1 MDSPIFENVMKS
13 AKRAIRNP
21 HVRYGSAFLTFLV
34 FGFLGL
40 KEFAQIRY
48 DIKKRRG
55 KSLEFEQEMKK
66 SGLDKKKAQT
76 LEEIFQ
82 ETVEEKEL
90 DDWFNIRGP
99 RQGEDSREIQ
109 KKQRLDYDNMQES
122 N

>member
-1 MDSPIFENVMKS
+1 MIIVTTKKTTLGESSSKMDSPIFENVMKS

-21 HVRYGSAFLTFLV
+21 H
-34 FGFLGL
+34 
-40 KEFAQIRY
+40 
-48 DIKKRRG
+48 
-55 KSLEFEQEMKK
+55 EMKK